1 MNPTLRVR
9 GLVKRFAGDKRQE
22 TQRPAVDRVE
32 LTVESGEFFT
42 LLGPSGCGKTT
53 TLRCVA
59 GLETPDAGEITIG
72 DTVVHGPRV
81 HVPIHRRDIAMVFQ
95 SYAIWPHMSVRQN
108 VAFPL
113 KAARVPKDEIRSRVR
128 DALRMVHLED
138 FGDRP
143 ATALSGGQQQRV
155 AFARAVVRGSDLLLL
170 DEPLS
175 NLDAKLRLQ
184 MRDELRALQQQLKIT
199 TIFVTHDQEEALSLS
214 DRIAVMRD
222 GKVLEVG
229 RPEQLYLEPTHAFTA
244 QFIGQAQ
251 LWPVERLAGGAA
263 VRAPFGVL
271 ETQDR
276 DDVPAGPVSLLVRP
290 EHLRL
295 HTFSGSPAY
304 RNTVPGRVASI
315 AFSGKF
321 DDVDVLV
328 GDQLVHVQT
337 LAGSPFRAGD
347 EVLLEFP
354 PERCRLVA
362 DEPQTVPDPVPVG

>member
-1 MNPTLRVR
+1 VNPTLRVR
-9 GLVKRFAGDKRQE
+9 GLVKRFAGDNRKTQ
-22 TQRPAVDRVE
+22 QRPAVDGVD

-72 DTVVHGPRV
+72 DAVVHGPRV
-81 HVPIHRRDIAMVFQ
+81 HVPIHQRDIAMVFQ

-113 KAARVPKDEIRSRVR
+113 RAARVPKDEIARRVQ

-184 MRDELRALQQQLKIT
+184 MRDELRSLQQQLKIT

-222 GKVLEVG
+222 GKVLEIG
-229 RPEQLYLEPTHAFTA
+229 RPEQLYLEPTHSFTA

-251 LWPVERLAGGAA
+251 LWPVERLTSGA
-263 VRAPFGVL
+263 VQAPFGVL
-271 ETQDR
+271 EIDERDR
-276 DDVPAGPVSLLVRP
+276 LPAGPVSLLVRP

-295 HTFSGSPAY
+295 HPAGSAPTGRNVVPA
-304 RNTVPGRVASI
+304 RIRSV

-321 DDVDVLV
+321 DDVDVVV
-328 GDQLVHVQT
+328 GDQVVHVQT

-347 EVLLEFP
+347 DVLLQFP
-354 PERCRLVA
+354 PQRCRLVA
-362 DEPQTVPDPVPVG
+362 GEPRAGAEPVAVA

>member
-9 GLVKRFAGDKRQE
+9 GLVKRFAGDRRQAG
-22 TQRPAVDRVE
+22 QKPAVDGVS
-32 LTVESGEFFT
+32 LSVESGEFFT

-72 DTVVHGPRV
+72 ETVVHGPRV

-95 SYAIWPHMSVRQN
+95 SYAIWPHMSVWQN

-113 KAARVPKDEIRSRVR
+113 RAARVGKEEIARRVQ

-184 MRDELRALQQQLKIT
+184 MRDELRALQQELKIT

-222 GKVLEVG
+222 GQVLEVG
-229 RPEQLYLEPTHAFTA
+229 APEQLYLEPAHSFTA

-251 LWPVERLAGGAA
+251 LWPVHRLADDA
-263 VRAPFGVL
+263 VRTPFGVL
-271 ETQDR
+271 QVDARDR
-276 DDVPAGPVSLLVRP
+276 PPAGPVSLLVRP

-295 HTFSGSPAY
+295 HPRNGGPAG
-304 RNTVPGRVASI
+304 RNVMPAQVRSV

-328 GDQLVHVQT
+328 DGHVVHVQT
-337 LAGSPFRAGD
+337 LAGTPFRPGD

-354 PERCRLVA
+354 VRRCRLVA
-362 DEPQTVPDPVPVG
+362 GEPQEVADPIPA